1 MMKKKYVLVFVGFVF
16 SLIFFSCASVKQ
28 PKEVFK
34 PLDYTN
40 DDVVNAEIE
49 RINNLKT
56 TEPVKA
62 LWRAILLQNDD
73 VIKECQEIVKNQYDF
88 ALEEKN
94 YFEARTYYISL
105 KNSSWNFGKN
115 EEEKLKSLFVQDVP
129 GFSINSQKLPKTLND
144 CLNATVTIWVDR
156 GVKIENGAG
165 YADIVLG
172 SGFFIDERGYIVT
185 NHHVIESM
193 VNPKYEGYSRLY
205 IKLLSDSDT
214 KIPAKVVGYDSKLDL
229 ALLKAEIKPE
239 FILSLGSSSDL
250 SVGDKVSAIG
260 TPLGLEGTLTSG
272 IVSATGRKLL
282 TLGDVFQI
290 DAAVNSGNSGGP
302 LIDEN
307 MKVQAIVFAG
317 ILQYQGL
324 NFAIPVEYLKQEL
337 PILYNEDE
345 VLHPWIG
352 AYGHTKKSGNKK
364 IGLEIQYTMP
374 GSPSYLNGL
383 KSGDVITKIED
394 SNITSLEDL
403 QLAFMSYQPGTM
415 VKITYLE
422 NGEDETSK
430 CIYLEKRPEN
440 PSTEFYK
447 SDLIS
452 GSFIPLFGM
461 ELASSSSMNH
471 KEYVVRNV
479 IKGSSADEL
488 NFSENDKI
496 TVQNVVLND
505 ENSIIFAQI
514 YAQRKK
520 KGFLDVTMIL
530 STSYDSPYYF

>member
-1 MMKKKYVLVFVGFVF
+1 MKKKYILFFVGFVF

-28 PKEVFK
+28 PKAVLK

-73 VIKECQEIVKNQYDF
+73 VVKECQEIVKNQYDF

-105 KNSSWNFGKN
+105 KNSSWNFEKN
-115 EEEKLKSLFVQDVP
+115 EEEKLKALFVQDVP
-129 GFSINSQKLPKTLND
+129 GFSVNSQKLPKNLSD

-205 IKLLSDSDT
+205 IKLLSDPDT

-229 ALLKAEIKPE
+229 ALLKVEIKPE
-239 FILSLGSSSDL
+239 IILSLGSSSDL
-250 SVGDKVSAIG
+250 NIGDKISVIG

-345 VLHPWIG
+345 VLHPWVG

-364 IGLEIQYTMP
+364 VGLEIQYTMP
-374 GSPSYLNGL
+374 GSPSYLSGL

-403 QLAFMSYQPGTM
+403 QLVFMSYQPGTM

-422 NGEDETSK
+422 HGGNEISK
-430 CIYLEKRPEN
+430 CIYLEKRPRD
-440 PSTEFYK
+440 PSIEFYK

-505 ENSIIFAQI
+505 ENSIVFAQI

>member
-1 MMKKKYVLVFVGFVF
+1 MKKKYILFFCGLVF

-49 RINNLKT
+49 RINNLKS

-73 VIKECQEIVKNQYDF
+73 VIKECQEMVKNQYEF
-88 ALEEKN
+88 ALEEKK
-94 YFEARTYYISL
+94 YFEARSYYISL
-105 KNSSWNFGKN
+105 KNSSWNFEKN
-115 EEEKLKSLFVQDVP
+115 EEEKLKSLFVQDIP
-129 GFSINSQKLPKTLND
+129 GFSIKSQKLPKKLSD

-229 ALLKAEIKPE
+229 ALLKAELKPE
-239 FILSLGSSSDL
+239 FVLSLGSSSDL

-260 TPLGLEGTLTSG
+260 TPLGFEGTLTSG

-337 PILYNEDE
+337 PILYNENE

-352 AYGHTKKSGNKK
+352 AYGHTKKFGNKK

-403 QLAFMSYQPGTM
+403 QLVFMSYQPGTM

-422 NGEDETSK
+422 NGENETSK

>member
-1 MMKKKYVLVFVGFVF
+1 MKKKYILFFCGLVF

-49 RINNLKT
+49 RIKNLKN

-73 VIKECQEIVKNQYDF
+73 VIKECQEMVKNQYEF
-88 ALEEKN
+88 ALEEKK
-94 YFEARTYYISL
+94 YFEARSYYISL
-105 KNSSWNFGKN
+105 KNSSWNFEKN
-115 EEEKLKSLFVQDVP
+115 EEEKLKSLFVQDIP
-129 GFSINSQKLPKTLND
+129 GFSIKSQKLPKKLSD

-229 ALLKAEIKPE
+229 ALLKAELKPE
-239 FILSLGSSSDL
+239 FVLSLGSSSDL

-260 TPLGLEGTLTSG
+260 TPLGFEGTLTSG

-337 PILYNEDE
+337 PILYNENE

-352 AYGHTKKSGNKK
+352 AYGHTKKFGNKK

-403 QLAFMSYQPGTM
+403 QLVFMSYQPGTM

-422 NGEDETSK
+422 NGENEISK

>member
-1 MMKKKYVLVFVGFVF
+1 MKKKYILFFCGLVF

-49 RINNLKT
+49 RINNLKS

-73 VIKECQEIVKNQYDF
+73 VIKECQEMVKNQYEF
-88 ALEEKN
+88 SLEEKK
-94 YFEARTYYISL
+94 YFEARSYYISL
-105 KNSSWNFGKN
+105 KNSSWNFEKN
-115 EEEKLKSLFVQDVP
+115 EEEKLKSLFVQDIP
-129 GFSINSQKLPKTLND
+129 GFSIKSQKLPKKLSD

-229 ALLKAEIKPE
+229 ALLKAELKPE
-239 FILSLGSSSDL
+239 FVLSLGSSSDL

-260 TPLGLEGTLTSG
+260 TPLGFEGTLTSG

-337 PILYNEDE
+337 PILYNENE

-352 AYGHTKKSGNKK
+352 AYGHTKKFGNKK

-403 QLAFMSYQPGTM
+403 QLVFMSYQPGTM

-422 NGEDETSK
+422 NGENEISK

>member
-1 MMKKKYVLVFVGFVF
+1 MKKKYILFFCGFIF

-73 VIKECQEIVKNQYDF
+73 VVKECQEIVKNQYDF
-88 ALEEKN
+88 ALEEKK

-105 KNSSWNFGKN
+105 KNSSWNFEKN
-115 EEEKLKSLFVQDVP
+115 EEEKLKALFVQDVP
-129 GFSINSQKLPKTLND
+129 GFSVNSQKLPKNLSD

-185 NHHVIESM
+185 NHHVIESL

-229 ALLKAEIKPE
+229 ALLKVEIKPE
-239 FILSLGSSSDL
+239 IILSLGSSSDL
-250 SVGDKVSAIG
+250 NIGDKISVIG

-364 IGLEIQYTMP
+364 VGLEIQYTMP
-374 GSPSYLNGL
+374 GSPSYLSGL

-403 QLAFMSYQPGTM
+403 QLVFMSYQPGTM

-422 NGEDETSK
+422 NGGNEISK
-430 CIYLEKRPEN
+430 CIYLEKRPRD
-440 PSTEFYK
+440 PSIEFYK

-505 ENSIIFAQI
+505 ENSIVFAQI

>member
-1 MMKKKYVLVFVGFVF
+1 MKKKYILFFCGLVF

-49 RINNLKT
+49 RINNLKS

-73 VIKECQEIVKNQYDF
+73 VIKECQEMVKNQYEF
-88 ALEEKN
+88 ALEEKK
-94 YFEARTYYISL
+94 YFEARSYYISL
-105 KNSSWNFGKN
+105 KNSSWNFEKN
-115 EEEKLKSLFVQDVP
+115 EEEKLKSLFVQDIP
-129 GFSINSQKLPKTLND
+129 GFSIKSQKLPKKLSD

-229 ALLKAEIKPE
+229 ALLKAELKPE
-239 FILSLGSSSDL
+239 FVLSLGSSSDL

-260 TPLGLEGTLTSG
+260 TPLGFEGTLTSG

-337 PILYNEDE
+337 PILYNENE

-352 AYGHTKKSGNKK
+352 AYGHTKKFGNKK

-403 QLAFMSYQPGTM
+403 QLVFMSYQPGTM

-422 NGEDETSK
+422 NGENEISK

>member
-1 MMKKKYVLVFVGFVF
+1 MKKKYILFFCGFIF

-73 VIKECQEIVKNQYDF
+73 VVKECQEIVKNQYDF

-105 KNSSWNFGKN
+105 KNSSWNFEKN
-115 EEEKLKSLFVQDVP
+115 EEEKLKALFVQDVP
-129 GFSINSQKLPKTLND
+129 GFSVNSQKLPKNLSD

-205 IKLLSDSDT
+205 IKLLSDPDT

-229 ALLKAEIKPE
+229 ALLKVEIKPE
-239 FILSLGSSSDL
+239 IILSLGSSSDL
-250 SVGDKVSAIG
+250 NIGDKISVIG

-364 IGLEIQYTMP
+364 VGLEIQYTMP
-374 GSPSYLNGL
+374 GSPSYLSGL

-403 QLAFMSYQPGTM
+403 QLVFMSYQPGTM

-422 NGEDETSK
+422 NGGNEISK
-430 CIYLEKRPEN
+430 CIYLEKRPRD
-440 PSTEFYK
+440 PSIEFYK

-505 ENSIIFAQI
+505 ENSIVFAQI